1 MREDASS
8 AQHSQGS
15 QQQQRLVLSLWFL
28 SDHQSI
34 PPTCSDPAPDM
45 SDIGMQRW
53 IQLCCVG
60 YQADVVFPKAL
71 ERLHVDCRREMDI
84 WKERLEQE
92 KEERL
97 ESIQELQEQIQRLQ
111 RDMRRITMAFT
122 TTQTQLQSKIEQHQP
137 MNDSN
142 DDDDDDSDSDL
153 MLPTHDEAALR
164 DADLEFVDFVMTS
177 SSSSSSTSETKEDVG
192 SLLSPSILHVDDVLV
207 VAEEPLES
215 NRHTPI
221 LSSSQSPNHTKFG
234 DSMEWIDIVDDD
246 YFHARSAEEER
257 SDWVLCAL

>member
-1 MREDASS
+1 MREDPSS

-28 SDHQSI
+28 SDQSI
-34 PPTCSDPAPDM
+34 PSTGSDPAPDM
-45 SDIGMQRW
+45 SDVGMQRW

-71 ERLHVDCRREMDI
+71 ERLHVDCRREMDL

-111 RDMRRITMAFT
+111 REMRRMTKTFT
-122 TTQTQLQSKIEQHQP
+122 TTQTQLQSKIQWLRQRRRHELE
-137 MNDSN
+137 
-142 DDDDDDSDSDL
+142 DDDEFV
-153 MLPTHDEAALR
+153 LPTHDEAALR
-164 DADLEFVDFVMTS
+164 DTDLEFVDVVVTSSSSS

-192 SLLSPSILHVDDVLV
+192 SSLAPSILQVDIV
-207 VAEEPLES
+207 VVVEETLES
-215 NRHTPI
+215 NHPTPI
-221 LSSSQSPNHTKFG
+221 SSSSQSPNHAKFG